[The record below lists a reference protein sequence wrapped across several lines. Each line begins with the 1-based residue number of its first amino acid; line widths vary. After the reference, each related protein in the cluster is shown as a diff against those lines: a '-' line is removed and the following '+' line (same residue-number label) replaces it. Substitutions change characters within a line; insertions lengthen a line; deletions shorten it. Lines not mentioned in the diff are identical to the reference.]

1 MVLVAPGRPGSCSL
15 KSVGKSAWIML
26 WALLLA
32 APGWSQAQPAQG
44 SRALEASHQDV
55 PADVSGTE
63 FIYDYKT
70 DTIVVRGNALLTQ
83 GPTVLRADELH
94 YARSS
99 REARAYGHVKIN
111 DPECDITGSQAELG
125 LDDETGR
132 LLDGDVRLRGDN
144 YHLEGKEITKLVGQ
158 HYLVHDGYFTTCGC
172 EGTPSWSITADQMDV
187 HLGGTGSATGARFD
201 ILGRPVLELP
211 YAIFPADSERSSGLL
226 SPRMGESGLRGFQYF
241 QPLYLAI
248 NKSSDA
254 TLALDVES
262 KQRVGFLGE
271 YRALSG
277 EDDYFRLT
285 GGYMDE
291 SINSNRAGDVV
302 DDQIT
307 DPHIPL
313 DRYEIIADTREHLT
327 PDLAAYG
334 DTVSVSD
341 SLYLRD
347 MNVWTLSRG
356 YGSDFGTTRDA
367 LSHFGLLQ
375 SFGDSFLRLQ
385 GTWNEDLIQ
394 DQQFALQTLPEL
406 LFSGRRDLGGGLA
419 YSDYDLQA
427 VNFWRETGV
436 SGTRFDLNPR
446 ITVPARIG
454 DYLTGFATLGAR
466 ETVYD
471 SSGHNLGVTPVG
483 TDRLDYNNS
492 VTVGGLN
499 EGGLRTREL
508 LYGSAGISS
517 ELERIYDLNWSSIEK
532 LKNTIEPMATYS
544 FVPNV
549 AQGSLPLY
557 DEVDRVN
564 PRSLVT
570 YGVMSRFFI
579 KMQPRAVQAQE
590 GGDHVAEDQDDE
602 DSSGLEEAGGNANGD
617 LVREVA
623 SVSLLQAYDLSQ
635 QVGPDGS
642 HGSDLDLNASLFPTS
657 LASFGSA
664 VGYNP
669 QSGKITAANVNLTAR
684 PPWGTSQSP
693 LYMGRAAEGP
703 FLQVMYNFVNG
714 TAPSNTFEARAY
726 YELFDRIGAFYA
738 PLYDIQA
745 GKMLSAE
752 YGLRLKSTCN
762 CWAVDLGVTQTTN
775 PNELQFQFELT
786 LGGLGTLGENPFGRN
801 PFRNYYGGSSGV
813 LPTLSPQ

>member
-1 MVLVAPGRPGSCSL
+1 M
-15 KSVGKSAWIML
+15 
-26 WALLLA
+26 
-32 APGWSQAQPAQG
+32 QG
-44 SRALEASHQDV
+44 LRALEVSHQNV

-63 FIYDYKT
+63 LVYDYKT

-83 GPTVLRADELH
+83 GPTVLSADELD
-94 YARSS
+94 YARSR

-111 DPECDITGSQAELG
+111 DPECIITGSQAELG

-144 YHLEGKEITKLVGQ
+144 YHLEGKEIIKLVGQ

-172 EGTPSWSITADQMDV
+172 EGTPSWSISADQMDA
-187 HLGGTGSATGARFD
+187 HLGGTGSATGARFN
-201 ILGRPVLELP
+201 ILGYPVLKLP
-211 YAIFPADSERSSGLL
+211 YAIFPADTDRSSGLL
-226 SPRMGESGLRGFQYF
+226 TPRMGESGLRGFQYF

-277 EDDYFRLT
+277 EDDYFRFT
-285 GGYMDE
+285 GSYMDE

-302 DDQIT
+302 DEQIA

-313 DRYEIIADTREHLT
+313 DRYEIIANTREHLT

-334 DTVSVSD
+334 ETVTVSD

-356 YGSDFGTTRDA
+356 YGGNFGTTRDA
-367 LSHFGLLQ
+367 VSHFGLLQ
-375 SFGDSFLRLQ
+375 SFEDSFLRLQ

-406 LFSGRRDLGGGLA
+406 LFSGRRDLDGGLA

-427 VNFWRETGV
+427 VNFWRSIGV

-483 TDRLDYNNS
+483 TDGLSYNNS

-532 LKNTIEPMATYS
+532 LKNTIEPVATYS

-549 AQGSLPLY
+549 SQGSLPIF

-564 PRSLVT
+564 PRSLIT

-579 KMQPRAVQAQE
+579 KMQPRAAQAQE
-590 GGDHVAEDQDDE
+590 GGDHDAGDQDDE
-602 DSSGLEEAGGNANGD
+602 DSSGFGGSGEA
-617 LVREVA
+617 VREVA
-623 SVSLLQAYDLSQ
+623 SVSLLQAYDLSH
-635 QVGPDGS
+635 QVTTQGS
-642 HGSDLDLNASLFPTS
+642 HMSDLDLDASLFPTS
-657 LASFGSA
+657 LASFGSG

-684 PPWGTSQSP
+684 PPWAAQPS

-703 FLQVMYNFVNG
+703 FLQIMYNFVNG
-714 TAPSNTFEARAY
+714 TAPSHTFEARVY
-726 YELFDRIGAFYA
+726 YELFDRIGAYYD
-738 PLYDIQA
+738 PLYDIAA

-762 CWAVDLGVTQTTN
+762 CWALDFGITNTTN

-786 LGGLGTLGENPFGRN
+786 LGGLGSFGQNPFGRN
-801 PFRNYYGGSSGV
+801 PFHNYYGGSSGI
-813 LPTLSPQ
+813 LPAASPQ